1 MLHLVLS
8 AGREE
13 ALLDAI
19 EALPHTT
26 MLGVPHV
33 DYDAVFD
40 LIFDAFLEG
49 YEQAQEK
56 IAAAFDIFD
65 EDKNGLE
72 LPEFKVLLSDVCK
85 ASLDPRDV
93 NRHWKSILAC
103 EPQGYGHSE
112 GAFEHGGLFAV
123 ACCQEGPECMPFVP
137 RPAEPT
143 PEQLQKMADLHAAAD
158 AEAARSE
165 EQSLA
170 K

>member
-85 ASLDPRDV
+85 AHLQERDV
-93 NRHWKSILAC
+93 RRHWKAILAC
-103 EPQGYGHSE
+103 EPQGYGQSD
-112 GAFEHGGLFAV
+112 GAFEHGELFAV
-123 ACCQEGPECMPFVP
+123 TCCQRGSECMPFVQ
-137 RPAEPT
+137 RPSQPT
-143 PEQLQKMADLHAAAD
+143 PEQLQKMADMRAAAE
-158 AEAARSE
+158 AQAARE
-165 EQSLA
+165 DA
-170 K
+170 